1 MIFRGFWGKSNQIK
15 IDQQTIEVLEIE
27 SVNYRSVKSRLSAE
41 VDDVVLLSTNY
52 YVDEKMG

>member
-52 YVDEKMG
+52 YVAETM